1 MVSLLLLKASVIK
14 KTLQIEKKA
23 RYFQLGNPGND
34 TSIVWVVLHGYG
46 MLSEFFIQKFKKLED
61 KNTLILAPEAL
72 NRFYIDTNYG
82 RVGASWMTKDERQ
95 DDIKEN
101 IKYLNS
107 LMDQIIKDIGHNRF
121 KINVLGFSQGGAT
134 ACRWLFKS
142 KLKFENLIM
151 WAGDIPKDTLTE
163 DNRLKWNDMN
173 THLVMGK
180 KDELINEEMKA
191 KFLKLVTDY
200 KLDYKLTLYDGDH
213 RIYPDVLMELI
224 KSFD

>member
-1 MVSLLLLKASVIK
+1 VIK

-46 MLSEFFIQKFKKLED
+46 MLSEFFIQKFKKLEN

-107 LMDQIIKDIGHNRF
+107 LMDQIIKEIGHNRF

-142 KLKFENLIM
+142 GLKFENLIM

-163 DNRLKWNDMN
+163 ENRLKWSNMN

>member
-1 MVSLLLLKASVIK
+1 MIK

-46 MLSEFFIQKFKKLED
+46 MLSEFFIQKFKKLEN

-107 LMDQIIKDIGHNRF
+107 LMDQIIKEIGHNRF

-142 KLKFENLIM
+142 GLKFENLIM

-180 KDELINEEMKA
+180 KDELINKEIKA

>member
-1 MVSLLLLKASVIK
+1 MIK

-23 RYFQLGNPGND
+23 RYFLLGNPGND

-46 MLSEFFIQKFKKLED
+46 MLSEFFIQKFKKLEN

-101 IKYLNS
+101 IKYLNI
-107 LMDQIIKDIGHNRF
+107 LMDQIIKEIGHNRF

-142 KLKFENLIM
+142 GLKFENLIM

-163 DNRLKWNDMN
+163 ENRLKWSDMN

>member
-1 MVSLLLLKASVIK
+1 MIK

-23 RYFQLGNPGND
+23 RYFLLGNPGND

-46 MLSEFFIQKFKKLED
+46 MLSEFFIQKFKKLEN

-107 LMDQIIKDIGHNRF
+107 LMDQIIREIGHNRF

-142 KLKFENLIM
+142 GLKFENLIM

-163 DNRLKWNDMN
+163 ENRLKWNDMN

-213 RIYPDVLMELI
+213 RVYPDVLMELI

>member
-1 MVSLLLLKASVIK
+1 MIK

-46 MLSEFFIQKFKKLED
+46 MLSEFFIQKFKKLEN

-101 IKYLNS
+101 IKYLNT
-107 LMDQIIKDIGHNRF
+107 LMDQIIKEIGHNRF

-142 KLKFENLIM
+142 GLKFENLIM

-163 DNRLKWNDMN
+163 ENRLKWNDMN

>member
-1 MVSLLLLKASVIK
+1 MIK

-46 MLSEFFIQKFKKLED
+46 MLSEFFIQKFKKLEN

-101 IKYLNS
+101 IKYLNT
-107 LMDQIIKDIGHNRF
+107 LMDQIIKEIGHNRF

-142 KLKFENLIM
+142 GLKFENLIM

-163 DNRLKWNDMN
+163 ENRLKWSNMN

>member
-1 MVSLLLLKASVIK
+1 MIK

-46 MLSEFFIQKFKKLED
+46 MLSEFFIQKFKKLEN

-107 LMDQIIKDIGHNRF
+107 LMDQIIKEIGHNRF

-142 KLKFENLIM
+142 GLKFENLIM

-163 DNRLKWNDMN
+163 ENRLKWNDMN

>member
-1 MVSLLLLKASVIK
+1 MIK

-23 RYFQLGNPGND
+23 RYFQLGNPGNN

-46 MLSEFFIQKFKKLED
+46 MLSEFFIQKFKKLEN

-107 LMDQIIKDIGHNRF
+107 LMDQIIKEIGHNRF

-142 KLKFENLIM
+142 GLKFENLIM

-163 DNRLKWNDMN
+163 ENRLKWSDMN

>member
-1 MVSLLLLKASVIK
+1 MIK

-23 RYFQLGNPGND
+23 RYFQLGNPGNN

-46 MLSEFFIQKFKKLED
+46 MLSEFFIQKFKKLEN

-107 LMDQIIKDIGHNRF
+107 LMDQIIKDIGHNKF

-134 ACRWLFKS
+134 ACRWIFKS
-142 KLKFENLIM
+142 GLKFENLIM
-151 WAGDIPKDTLTE
+151 WAGDIPKDTLIE
-163 DNRLKWNDMN
+163 DNRLKWNDIN
-173 THLVMGK
+173 THLVMGE
-180 KDELINEEMKA
+180 KDELINKEMKA

-224 KSFD
+224 KNFD

>member
-1 MVSLLLLKASVIK
+1 MIK
-14 KTLQIEKKA
+14 KTLQIEKKT
-23 RYFQLGNPGND
+23 RYFQLGNPGNN

-46 MLSEFFIQKFKKLED
+46 MLSEFFIQKFKKLEN

-107 LMDQIIKDIGHNRF
+107 LMDQIIKEIGHNRF

-142 KLKFENLIM
+142 GLKFENLIM

-163 DNRLKWNDMN
+163 ENRLKWNDMN

-180 KDELINEEMKA
+180 KDELINQEMKA
-191 KFLKLVTDY
+191 KFLKLVTEY

>member
-1 MVSLLLLKASVIK
+1 MIK

-34 TSIVWVVLHGYG
+34 TSIIWVVLHGYG
-46 MLSEFFIQKFKKLED
+46 MLSEFFIQKFKKLEN

-107 LMDQIIKDIGHNRF
+107 LMDQIIKEIGHNRF
-121 KINVLGFSQGGAT
+121 KTNVLGFSQGGAT

-142 KLKFENLIM
+142 GLKFENLIM

>member
-1 MVSLLLLKASVIK
+1 MIK
-14 KTLQIEKKA
+14 KTLEVEKTA
-23 RYFQLGNPGND
+23 RYFQIGSAHNEIS
-34 TSIVWVVLHGYG
+34 TVWIVLHGYG
-46 MLSEFFIQKFKKLED
+46 MLSEFFIQKFDQIKD
-61 KNTLILAPEAL
+61 KNTLIIAPEAL

-82 RVGASWMTKDERQ
+82 RVGASWMTKEERQ
-95 DDIKEN
+95 TDIDEN
-101 IKYLNS
+101 IKYLNG
-107 LMDQIIKDIGHNRF
+107 LMNIINKEIGHNRF

-134 ACRWLFKS
+134 ACRWVFSSDVKI
-142 KLKFENLIM
+142 ENLIM

-163 DNRLKWNDMN
+163 ENKLKWTGIN

-180 KDELINEEMKA
+180 KDELINENMKA

-213 RIYPDVLMELI
+213 RVYTDVLKELV

>member
-1 MVSLLLLKASVIK
+1 MIK

-46 MLSEFFIQKFKKLED
+46 MLSEFFIQKFKKLEN

-107 LMDQIIKDIGHNRF
+107 LMDQIIKEIGHNRF

-142 KLKFENLIM
+142 GLKFENLIM

-163 DNRLKWNDMN
+163 ENRLKWSDMN

-191 KFLKLVTDY
+191 KFLKLVTEY

>member
-1 MVSLLLLKASVIK
+1 MIK

-23 RYFQLGNPGND
+23 RYFLLGNPGND

-46 MLSEFFIQKFKKLED
+46 MLSEFFIQKFKKLEN

-107 LMDQIIKDIGHNRF
+107 LMDQIIREIGHNRF

-142 KLKFENLIM
+142 GLKFENLIM

-163 DNRLKWNDMN
+163 ENRLKWSDMS

>member
-1 MVSLLLLKASVIK
+1 MIK

-23 RYFQLGNPGND
+23 RYFLLGNPGND

-46 MLSEFFIQKFKKLED
+46 MLSEFFIQKFKKLEN

-101 IKYLNS
+101 VKYLNS
-107 LMDQIIKDIGHNRF
+107 LMDQIIKEIGHNRF

-142 KLKFENLIM
+142 GLKFENLIM

>member
-1 MVSLLLLKASVIK
+1 MIK

-23 RYFQLGNPGND
+23 RYFQLGNPGNN

-46 MLSEFFIQKFKKLED
+46 MLSEFFIQKFKKLEN

-107 LMDQIIKDIGHNRF
+107 LMDQIIKEIGHNRF

-142 KLKFENLIM
+142 GLKFENLIM

-163 DNRLKWNDMN
+163 ENRLKWSDMN

-224 KSFD
+224 KNFD

>member
-1 MVSLLLLKASVIK
+1 MIK

-46 MLSEFFIQKFKKLED
+46 MLSEFFIQKFKKLEN

-107 LMDQIIKDIGHNRF
+107 LMDQVIKEIGHNRF

-142 KLKFENLIM
+142 GLKFENLIM

>member
-1 MVSLLLLKASVIK
+1 MIK

-46 MLSEFFIQKFKKLED
+46 MLSEFFIQKFKKLEN

-107 LMDQIIKDIGHNRF
+107 LMDQIIKEIGHNRF

-142 KLKFENLIM
+142 GLKFENLIM

-163 DNRLKWNDMN
+163 DNRLKWSDMN